1 METADS
7 VAAQTAGE
15 TRLGNKR
22 KRALGAVAI
31 VLVIAAI
38 AVVAYWLVVLR
49 HYENTDD
56 AYVSG
61 NVVQVT
67 PQVPGTVIS
76 IAADDNDFVEGGRQL
91 VVLDEADTQL
101 ALDQAKADLAR
112 VVREVRTLF
121 ANTAAIQAEVGAHES
136 DLQKAREDLNRRAA
150 LGAQGAVSTE
160 EIEHARVAL
169 TNAESAL
176 SSARQKLAGNL
187 AQTEGTTITDHPLV
201 ETAAAKVKE
210 AFLAHRRTSIPAP
223 VSGTVAKRTVQ
234 VGQRVQPGSP
244 LMAIVPLD
252 NLWVDANFKEGQLGR
267 MRVGQPVTLESDLY
281 GNKTP
286 YHGKLAGVAAGTG
299 SAFALLPAQNAT
311 GNWIKIVQRVTVRI
325 ALDKDEIKTHP
336 LRIGLSM
343 RARVDIADQRGSQ
356 LANLSHDA
364 AAYTTRVFD
373 RDTASADELIAQII
387 ADNAGV
393 KAVRAAKDSS
403 ISSNAADLHA
413 ALRRK
418 RVRS

>member
-7 VAAQTAGE
+7 VAAQTAGD
-15 TRLGNKR
+15 TRMSTKR
-22 KRALGAVAI
+22 RRALAAVAI
-31 VLVIAAI
+31 VLVMVGI
-38 AVVAYWLVVLR
+38 AVIAYWLLVLR
-49 HYENTDD
+49 HYESTDD

-76 IAADDNDFVEGGRQL
+76 IAVDDNDFVEGGRQL

-101 ALDQAKADLAR
+101 GLDQAKADLAR

-121 ANTAAIQAEVGAHES
+121 ANTGAIQAEVGAPIQIFAGFFQVA
-136 DLQKAREDLNRRAA
+136 LMRAE

-169 TNAESAL
+169 TDAESAL
-176 SSARQKLAGNL
+176 SAARQKLAGNL

-201 ETAAAKVKE
+201 VTAAAKVKE

-223 VSGTVAKRTVQ
+223 VSGNVAKRTVQ
-234 VGQRVQPGSP
+234 VGQRVQPGAP

-252 NLWVDANFKEGQLGR
+252 NLWVDANFKEGQLGQ

-281 GNKTP
+281 GSKNT

-343 RARVDIADQRGSQ
+343 RARVDIADQSGSQ
-356 LANLSHDA
+356 LANLSHDP

-373 RDTASADELIAQII
+373 RDTAAADELIAQII

-393 KAVRAAKDSS
+393 KAVQAAKDSS
-403 ISSNAADLHA
+403 LSSKAVDLHA

-418 RVRS
+418 RARD